1 MFSLIS
7 FPKVVY
13 LFVLIKNLTFG
24 DRTLVNF
31 YCELQEKGCAMGY
44 GNGNTAFGFGLS
56 LLKLNAG
63 NRKEAIHVVLHNNA
77 VHD

>member
-1 MFSLIS
+1 MC
-7 FPKVVY
+7 Y
-13 LFVLIKNLTFG
+13 
-24 DRTLVNF
+24 
-31 YCELQEKGCAMGY
+31 Y